1 MEISNAPMDDLLV
14 EIVVDREGLQV
25 MINAASAAITHANEW
40 NTGDEY
46 DTDVTP
52 YHDMLESLTQLYN
65 KFYS

>member
-25 MINAASAAITHANEW
+25 MIDAASAAITHANEW

-52 YHDMLESLTQLYN
+52 YHEMHKSLTDLYN
-65 KFYS
+65 RFYS

>member
-25 MINAASAAITHANEW
+25 MIDAASAAITQANEW

-52 YHDMLESLTQLYN
+52 YHDMYNSLKELYSR
-65 KFYS
+65 FYE